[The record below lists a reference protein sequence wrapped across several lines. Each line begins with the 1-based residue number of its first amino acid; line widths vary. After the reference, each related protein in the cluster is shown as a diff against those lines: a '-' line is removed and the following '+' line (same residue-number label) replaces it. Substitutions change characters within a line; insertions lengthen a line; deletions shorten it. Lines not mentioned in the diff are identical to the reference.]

1 MLPPPG
7 GGHSVTSSS
16 PAVSRKLPGATA
28 PLGDAGVPVR
38 CWQREQWHQPAPVE
52 RLGDLE
58 LDRAAGASTGEHG
71 AHGS

>member
-38 CWQREQWHQPAPVE
+38 CWQREQWHQPAPVSGSVTSNWTAPQAH
-52 RLGDLE
+52 RPVSM
-58 LDRAAGASTGEHG
+58 GAR
-71 AHGS
+71 